1 MTIRYAQV
9 AIAAPIK
16 GLLTYSIPIN
26 LNNLSVGAVV
36 YAPLGKRICR
46 GVIFEIFEKKPDT
59 KFELK
64 SIDRVDS
71 EYDAAILF
79 PRLKWIQWLSEYY
92 FHPIGLVADL
102 ILPPLA
108 KNIKKTS
115 RKRSPI
121 PEFPAETPFNL
132 NSEQHLVYEKI
143 STLNGFQTHLLY
155 GVTGSGKTEVY
166 LHLFDKTLAAGKTGL
181 FLLPEIS
188 LTPQLVNRFA
198 KRFGSRIALLH
209 SQLTDRERTQFWWE
223 MVLREKQILI
233 GARSALF
240 CPIPNLG
247 LIVVDEEHESSF
259 KQEEK
264 LKYHGRDSAIMLA
277 REMNCPVILGSATPS
292 FESWVNAT
300 KGKFHLHRLTKRVGH
315 VALPEMRVVDLKLSA
330 AKSKELKLPFWV
342 SEELYIELQKNLEG
356 HYQSALFLNRRG
368 MSQSIICPACGYT
381 KECPNCDIKLTL
393 HAHNHLV
400 CHYCDYHESF
410 KSKCSDCHE
419 GILEP
424 LGVGTERVETEIRKL
439 FPSARVLRV
448 DRDEIQNRIDL
459 ENAIEKVEKKEVDIL
474 IGTQMIAKGLDF
486 PNLKLVGLVLADVGF
501 NLPDFRAGERAVQL
515 ILQMSGRAGRH
526 KKENEPNGM
535 VILQT
540 YNPDTE
546 IVQMACQS
554 NYEIYCEY
562 DLKNR
567 EIFSYPP
574 YGKMISFRIQSR
586 DLDKSQKTAR
596 MLSERCFNLKDK
608 SESFKEIQVLGPTE
622 SPIAKIRNEYRF
634 QIILKSNQASVLHR
648 FTKIV
653 LQNEKWV
660 PSGVKLFADVDP
672 MNLL

>member
-1 MTIRYAQV
+1 MKNRYAQV
-9 AIAAPIK
+9 AVVAPIK
-16 GLLTYSIPIN
+16 GLLTYLIPEH
-26 LNNLSVGAVV
+26 LNEVAAGSVVL
-36 YAPLGKRICR
+36 APLGKRKCR
-46 GVIFEIFEKKPDT
+46 GIVFSVTEVAPETEFEIKSLD
-59 KFELK
+59 
-64 SIDRVDS
+64 SIDP
-71 EYDAAILF
+71 EYPPESIA
-79 PRLKWIQWLSEYY
+79 PRLKWIQWLADYY
-92 FHPIGLVADL
+92 FHPVGLVADL
-102 ILPPLA
+102 VLPPLA
-108 KNIKKTS
+108 KTEKKGS

-121 PEFPAETPFNL
+121 PEFPPEAPFHLNAEQ
-132 NSEQHLVYEKI
+132 EVVYKDI
-143 STLNGFQTHLLY
+143 AAMSGFHTHLLY

-166 LHLFDKTLAAGKTGL
+166 LHLFDKTLAKGKTGL

-198 KRFGSRIALLH
+198 KRFGSKIALLH

-223 MVLREKQILI
+223 MVQGEKKILI

-264 LKYHGRDSAIMLA
+264 LKYHGRDVAIMLA
-277 REMNCPVILGSATPS
+277 KEVNCPIVLGSATPS
-292 FESWVNAT
+292 FESWLNASR
-300 KGKFHLHRLTKRVGH
+300 GKFKLHRLVKRVGN
-315 VALPEMRVVDLKLSA
+315 VQLPEIQIIDLKLSA
-330 AKSKELKLPFWV
+330 AKSKELKLPFWI
-342 SEELYIELQKNLEG
+342 SEELYQGLQFNLENN
-356 HYQSALFLNRRG
+356 YQSALFLNRRG

-393 HAHNHLV
+393 HAHSHLV

-410 KSKCSDCHE
+410 KPKCSDCNE
-419 GILEP
+419 GTLET
-424 LGVGTERVETEIRKL
+424 LGIGTESVEAEITKL
-439 FPSARVLRV
+439 FPAARVLRV

-459 ENAIEKVEKKEVDIL
+459 ENAIEKVEKAEVDIL

-526 KKENEPNGM
+526 KKENEPNGT

-540 YNPDTE
+540 FNPESE
-546 IVQMACQS
+546 IVQMASQS
-554 NYEIYCEY
+554 DYEIFTTY

-608 SESFKEIQVLGPTE
+608 SPSFDEIQVLGPTE

-634 QIILKSNQASVLHR
+634 QVILKANNASVLHR
-648 FTKIV
+648 FTKVV

-660 PSGVKLFADVDP
+660 PTAVKLYADVDP

>member
-1 MTIRYAQV
+1 MIKKYAHV
-9 AIAAPIK
+9 AVAAPLK
-16 GLLTYSIPIN
+16 GLLTYSIPPE
-26 LNNLSVGAVV
+26 LESASAGSVVLV
-36 YAPLGKRICR
+36 PLGRRKCR
-46 GVIFEIFEKKPDT
+46 GIVFSITDTTPETEFEIKALD
-59 KFELK
+59 
-64 SIDRVDS
+64 SIDP
-71 EYDAAILF
+71 EYEAHSLA
-79 PRLKWIQWLSEYY
+79 PRLKWIQWLADYY
-92 FHPIGLVADL
+92 FHPVGLVADL
-102 ILPPLA
+102 ILPPLSKGK
-108 KNIKKTS
+108 KNVA

-121 PEFPAETPFNL
+121 PEFPPEAPFPLNPEQETAYKAIAAD
-132 NSEQHLVYEKI
+132 E
-143 STLNGFQTHLLY
+143 GFQTHLLY

-166 LHLFDKTLAAGKTGL
+166 LHLFEKTLKEGKTGL

-198 KRFGSRIALLH
+198 KRFGSKIALLH

-223 MVLREKQILI
+223 MITGEKQILI

-240 CPIPNLG
+240 CPVPNLG

-264 LKYHGRDSAIMLA
+264 LKYHGRDVAIMLA
-277 REMNCPVILGSATPS
+277 KEMNCPIVLGSATPS

-300 KGKFHLHRLTKRVGH
+300 KGKFKLHRMVKRVGDIQ
-315 VALPEMRVVDLKLSA
+315 LPEIKIIDLKESA
-330 AKSKELKLPFWV
+330 ARSKELKLPFWM
-342 SEELYIELQKNLEG
+342 SETLHTELQSNLENSF
-356 HYQSALFLNRRG
+356 QSALFLNRRG
-368 MSQSIICPACGYT
+368 MSQSIICPSCGYT

-410 KSKCSDCHE
+410 KPRCSDCNE
-419 GILEP
+419 GTLEP
-424 LGVGTERVETEIRKL
+424 LGIGTESVEAEIQKL
-439 FPSARVLRV
+439 FPEARVLRV

-459 ENAIEKVEKKEVDIL
+459 ENAIEKVEKQEVDIL

-526 KKENEPNGM
+526 KRENEPNGV

-540 YNPDTE
+540 FNPESE
-546 IVQMACQS
+546 IVQMASQS
-554 NYEIYCEY
+554 DYEVFCEY

-567 EIFSYPP
+567 QVFSYPP

-596 MLSERCFNLKDK
+596 MLSERCFNLKEK
-608 SESFKEIQVLGPTE
+608 SESFDDVQVLGPTE
-622 SPIAKIRNEYRF
+622 SPIAKIRNEFRF
-634 QIILKSNQASVLHR
+634 QVILKANSAAVLHR

-653 LQNEKWV
+653 LQNEKWI
-660 PSGVKLFADVDP
+660 PTGVKLYADVDP

>member
-1 MTIRYAQV
+1 MIKTYAHV
-9 AIAAPIK
+9 AVAAPIK
-16 GLLTYSIPIN
+16 GFLTYIIPTE
-26 LNNLSVGAVV
+26 LEPVRPGTVV
-36 YAPLGKRICR
+36 TVPLGKRTCR
-46 GVIFEIFEKKPDT
+46 GIIFETTNAPPTTD
-59 KFELK
+59 FELK
-64 SIDRVDS
+64 SIIGVS
-71 EYDAAILF
+71 PEYSSDQIA
-79 PRLKWIQWLSEYY
+79 PRLKWIQWLADYY

-102 ILPPLA
+102 VLPPLS
-108 KNIKKTS
+108 KRDKKTS

-121 PEFPAETPFNL
+121 PEFPAEMPFSL
-132 NSEQHLVYEKI
+132 NVEQDAVFKKI
-143 STLNGFQTHLLY
+143 SSYDGFHTHLLY

-166 LHLFDKTLAAGKTGL
+166 LHLFEKTLAQGKTGL

-198 KRFGSRIALLH
+198 KRFGSKIALLH

-223 MVLREKQILI
+223 MILGEKQILI

-240 CPIPNLG
+240 CPVPNLG

-264 LKYHGRDSAIMLA
+264 LKYHGRDVAIMLA
-277 REMNCPVILGSATPS
+277 KEVNCAVVLGSATPS
-292 FESWVNAT
+292 FESWANAA
-300 KGKFHLHRLTKRVGH
+300 KDKFHLHRMTKRVGD
-315 VALPEMRVVDLKLSA
+315 VALPEMRIVDLKTTA
-330 AKSKELKLPFWV
+330 KKSKELKLPFWV
-342 SEELYIELQKNLEG
+342 SQELHIELQNNLENG
-356 HYQSALFLNRRG
+356 YQSALFLNRRG
-368 MSQSIICPACGYT
+368 MSQSIICPACGFT

-393 HAHNHLV
+393 HAQNHLV

-410 KSKCSDCHE
+410 KLKCSDCHE
-419 GILEP
+419 GTLEP
-424 LGVGTERVETEIRKL
+424 LGIGTESVETEIKKL
-439 FPSARVLRV
+439 FPTARVLRV
-448 DRDEIQNRIDL
+448 DRDEIQNRLDL

-501 NLPDFRAGERAVQL
+501 NMPDFRAGERAVQL

-526 KKENEPNGM
+526 KKDNEPNGV

-540 YNPDTE
+540 FNPDSE

-554 NYEIYCEY
+554 DYEIYCNF
-562 DLKNR
+562 DLNNR
-567 EIFSYPP
+567 QIFGYPP
-574 YGKMISFRIQSR
+574 YGKMISFRIQAA

-596 MLSERCFNLKDK
+596 MLSERCFNLKEK
-608 SESFKEIQVLGPTE
+608 SEAFADIQVLGPTE

-634 QIILKSNQASVLHR
+634 QVILKSSQASTLHR
-648 FTKIV
+648 FSKVI

-660 PSGVKLFADVDP
+660 PTGVKLYADVDP

>member
-1 MTIRYAQV
+1 MIRKYAHV
-9 AIAAPIK
+9 AVVAPIK
-16 GLLTYSIPIN
+16 GLLTYLVPQE
-26 LNNLSVGAVV
+26 LSHVSAGNVV
-36 YAPLGKRICR
+36 NVPLGKRKCR
-46 GVIFEIFEKKPDT
+46 GIVFSITDQAPETEFEIKSLD
-59 KFELK
+59 
-64 SIDRVDS
+64 SIDP
-71 EYDAAILF
+71 EYEAHSIAL
-79 PRLKWIQWLSEYY
+79 RLKWIQWLAEYY

-102 ILPPLA
+102 VLPPLSKGK
-108 KNIKKTS
+108 KNAA

-121 PEFPAETPFNL
+121 PEFPPESPFALNEEQET
-132 NSEQHLVYEKI
+132 VYNAI
-143 STLNGFQTHLLY
+143 AADTGFQTHLLY

-166 LHLFDKTLAAGKTGL
+166 LHLFEKTLKEGKTGL

-198 KRFGSRIALLH
+198 KRFGSKIALLH

-223 MVLREKQILI
+223 MIQGEKQILI

-240 CPIPNLG
+240 CPVPNLG

-264 LKYHGRDSAIMLA
+264 LKYHGRDVAIMLA
-277 REMNCPVILGSATPS
+277 KEVNCPIILGSATPS
-292 FESWVNAT
+292 FESWLNAS
-300 KGKFHLHRLTKRVGH
+300 KGKFKLHRMTKRVGDIQ
-315 VALPEMRVVDLKLSA
+315 LPEIKIIDLKASA
-330 AKSKELKLPFWV
+330 ARSKELKLPFWM
-342 SEELYIELQKNLEG
+342 SEELHTELQNNLENKF
-356 HYQSALFLNRRG
+356 QSALFLNRRG
-368 MSQSIICPACGYT
+368 MSQSIICPMCGHT

-410 KSKCSDCHE
+410 KQRCSDCHE
-419 GILEP
+419 GTMEP
-424 LGVGTERVETEIRKL
+424 LGVGTESVETEIGKL
-439 FPSARVLRV
+439 FPEARVLRI

-459 ENAIEKVEKKEVDIL
+459 ENAIEKVEKQEVDIL

-526 KKENEPNGM
+526 KKENEPNGV

-540 YNPDTE
+540 FNPESE
-546 IVQMACQS
+546 IVQMAS
-554 NYEIYCEY
+554 KSDYEIFCEY

-567 EIFSYPP
+567 QIFTYPP

-596 MLSERCFNLKDK
+596 MLSERCFNLKEK
-608 SESFKEIQVLGPTE
+608 SESFEQIQVLGPTE

-634 QIILKSNQASVLHR
+634 QVILKADTAAVLHR

-653 LQNEKWV
+653 LQNEKWI
-660 PSGVKLFADVDP
+660 PTAVKLYADVDP

>member
-1 MTIRYAQV
+1 MIKKYAQV
-9 AIAAPIK
+9 AVAAPIK
-16 GLLTYSIPIN
+16 GLLTYLIPDE
-26 LNNLSVGAVV
+26 LSHVSAGNVV
-36 YAPLGKRICR
+36 NVPLGKRKCR
-46 GVIFEIFEKKPDT
+46 GIVFSITDQTPETEFEIKPLD
-59 KFELK
+59 
-64 SIDRVDS
+64 SIDA
-71 EYDAAILF
+71 EYGANSLV
-79 PRLKWIQWLSEYY
+79 PRLKWIQWLAEYY

-102 ILPPLA
+102 ILPPLSKGT
-108 KNIKKTS
+108 KNTA

-121 PEFPAETPFNL
+121 PEFPPEAPYALNAEQET
-132 NSEQHLVYEKI
+132 VYKDI
-143 STLNGFQTHLLY
+143 AADVGFQTHLLY

-166 LHLFDKTLAAGKTGL
+166 LHLFEKTLQEGKTGL

-198 KRFGSRIALLH
+198 KRFGSKIALLH

-223 MVLREKQILI
+223 MIQGEKQILI

-240 CPIPNLG
+240 CPVPNLG

-264 LKYHGRDSAIMLA
+264 LKYHGRDVAIMLA
-277 REMNCPVILGSATPS
+277 KEMNCPIVLGSATPS
-292 FESWVNAT
+292 FESWLNAS
-300 KGKFHLHRLTKRVGH
+300 KGKFKLHRMTKRVGDIQ
-315 VALPEMRVVDLKLSA
+315 LPEIKIIDLKSSA
-330 AKSKELKLPFWV
+330 PRSKELKLPFWM
-342 SEELYIELQKNLEG
+342 SEELHTELQNNLENSF
-356 HYQSALFLNRRG
+356 QSALFLNRRG
-368 MSQSIICPACGYT
+368 MSQSIICPMCGYT

-410 KSKCSDCHE
+410 KQRCSDCHE
-419 GILEP
+419 GTMEP
-424 LGVGTERVETEIRKL
+424 LGIGTESVETEIKKM
-439 FPSARVLRV
+439 FPEARILRV

-459 ENAIEKVEKKEVDIL
+459 ENAIEKVEKQEVDIL

-526 KKENEPNGM
+526 KKENEPNGV

-540 YNPDTE
+540 FNPESE
-546 IVQMACQS
+546 IVQMAS
-554 NYEIYCEY
+554 KSDYEIFTDY

-567 EIFSYPP
+567 QIFSYPP
-574 YGKMISFRIQSR
+574 FGKMISFRIQSR

-596 MLSERCFNLKDK
+596 MLSERCFNLKEK
-608 SESFKEIQVLGPTE
+608 SDSFDEIQVLGPTE
-622 SPIAKIRNEYRF
+622 SPIAKIRNEFRF
-634 QIILKSNQASVLHR
+634 QVILKANNAAVLHR
-648 FTKIV
+648 FAKIV
-653 LQNEKWV
+653 LQNEKWI
-660 PSGVKLFADVDP
+660 PTAVKLYADVDP

>member
-1 MTIRYAQV
+1 MTQKYAQV
-9 AIAAPIK
+9 AVAAPLK
-16 GLLTYSIPIN
+16 GLLTYSIPN
-26 LNNLSVGAVV
+26 ELSHVSCGSVV
-36 YAPLGKRICR
+36 TVPLGRRKSR
-46 GVIFEIFEKKPDT
+46 GIVFSITDTPPETDFEIKSLD
-59 KFELK
+59 
-64 SIDRVDS
+64 SIDG
-71 EYDAAILF
+71 EYEAHSLA
-79 PRLKWIQWLSEYY
+79 PRLKWIQWLADYY

-102 ILPPLA
+102 VLPPLSKGK
-108 KNIKKTS
+108 KNVA

-121 PEFPAETPFNL
+121 PEFPAEAPYAL
-132 NSEQHLVYEKI
+132 NSEQQTVYSAI
-143 STLNGFQTHLLY
+143 AADTGFQTHLLY

-166 LHLFDKTLAAGKTGL
+166 LHLFEKTLREGKTGL

-198 KRFGSRIALLH
+198 KRFGSKIALLH

-223 MVLREKQILI
+223 MIQGEKKILI

-240 CPIPNLG
+240 CPVPNLG

-264 LKYHGRDSAIMLA
+264 LKYHGRDVAIMLA
-277 REMNCPVILGSATPS
+277 KEMNCPIVLGSATPS
-292 FESWVNAT
+292 FESWLNAS
-300 KGKFHLHRLTKRVGH
+300 KGKFKLHRMTKRVGDIQ
-315 VALPEMRVVDLKLSA
+315 LPEIKIIDLKSSA
-330 AKSKELKLPFWV
+330 ARSKELKFPFWM
-342 SEELYIELQKNLEG
+342 SEELHIELKNNLESG
-356 HYQSALFLNRRG
+356 FQSALFLNRRG

-410 KSKCSDCHE
+410 KPRCSDCNE
-419 GILEP
+419 GTLEP
-424 LGVGTERVETEIRKL
+424 LGIGTESVETEIKKL
-439 FPSARVLRV
+439 FPEARILRI

-459 ENAIEKVEKKEVDIL
+459 ENAIEKVEKQEVDIL

-526 KKENEPNGM
+526 KKENEPNGV

-540 YNPDTE
+540 FNPESE
-546 IVQMACQS
+546 IVQMASQS
-554 NYEIYCEY
+554 DYEIFCEY

-567 EIFSYPP
+567 QIFSYPP
-574 YGKMISFRIQSR
+574 FGKMISFRIQSR

-596 MLSERCFNLKDK
+596 MLSERCFNLKEK
-608 SESFKEIQVLGPTE
+608 SESFDDIQVLGPTE
-622 SPIAKIRNEYRF
+622 SPIAKIRNEFRF
-634 QIILKSNQASVLHR
+634 QVILKANNATVLHR

-653 LQNEKWV
+653 LQNEKWI
-660 PSGVKLFADVDP
+660 PTAVKLYADVDP

>member
-1 MTIRYAQV
+1 MKSLYAQV
-9 AIAAPIK
+9 AVVAPIK
-16 GLLTYSIPIN
+16 GLLTYLVPQE
-26 LNNLSVGAVV
+26 LSTIKPGAIVSV
-36 YAPLGKRICR
+36 PLGKRKSR
-46 GVIFEIFEKKPDT
+46 GFVFAITETPPATEFEIKSLD
-59 KFELK
+59 
-64 SIDRVDS
+64 SIDA
-71 EYDAAILF
+71 EYPAEIFA
-79 PRLKWIQWLSEYY
+79 PKLKWIQWLAEYY
-92 FHPIGLVADL
+92 FHPIGMVADSV
-102 ILPPLA
+102 LPPLSKLQ
-108 KNIKKTS
+108 KNTT

-121 PEFPAETPFNL
+121 PDFPPEAPFQL
-132 NSEQHLVYEKI
+132 NPEQHEAYHAI
-143 STLNGFQTHLLY
+143 AADSGFQTHLLY

-166 LHLFDKTLAAGKTGL
+166 LHLFDKVLAAGKTGL

-198 KRFGSRIALLH
+198 RRFGSRIALLH

-223 MVLREKQILI
+223 MVQGEKQILI

-240 CPIPNLG
+240 CPVPNLG

-264 LKYHGRDSAIMLA
+264 LKYHGRDAAIMLA
-277 REMNCPVILGSATPS
+277 KEMNCPIVLGSATPS
-292 FESWVNAT
+292 FESWLNSE
-300 KGKFHLHRLTKRVGH
+300 KGKFKLHRLVKRVGD
-315 VALPEMRVVDLKLSA
+315 VQLPEMRIVDLKKSA
-330 AKSKELKLPFWV
+330 TRSKELGLPFWM
-342 SEELYIELQKNLEG
+342 SEALHTELQSNLENNF
-356 HYQSALFLNRRG
+356 QSALFLNRRG
-368 MSQSIICPACGYT
+368 MSQSVICPACGYT

-400 CHYCDYHESF
+400 CHYCDYHESY

-419 GILEP
+419 GTLEP
-424 LGVGTERVETEIRKL
+424 LGIGTESVETEIKKL
-439 FPSARVLRV
+439 FPTARVLRV

-459 ENAIEKVEKKEVDIL
+459 ENAIEQVEKHQVDIL

-526 KKENEPNGM
+526 RKENEPNGV

-540 YNPDTE
+540 FNPDSE
-546 IVQMACQS
+546 IVQMASQS
-554 NYEIYCEY
+554 DYEIFCKY

-586 DLDKSQKTAR
+586 DLDKSQQTAR

-608 SESFKEIQVLGPTE
+608 SESFDQIQVLGPTE
-622 SPIAKIRNEYRF
+622 SPIAKIRNEFRF
-634 QIILKSNQASVLHR
+634 QIILKANNASVLHR
-648 FTKIV
+648 FAKIV
-653 LQNEKWV
+653 LQNEKWI
-660 PSGVKLFADVDP
+660 PTMVKLYADVDP

>member
-1 MTIRYAQV
+1 MITKYAHV
-9 AIAAPIK
+9 AVAAPIK
-16 GLLTYSIPIN
+16 GLLTYSIPADLVVDIG
-26 LNNLSVGAVV
+26 SVVL
-36 YAPLGKRICR
+36 APLGSRKCR
-46 GVIFEIFEKKPDT
+46 GIVFNITDTPPETEFEIKS
-59 KFELK
+59 LS
-64 SIDRVDS
+64 SIDP
-71 EYDAAILF
+71 EYEPGQLA
-79 PRLKWIQWLSEYY
+79 PRLKWIQWLADYY

-102 ILPPLA
+102 VLPPLA
-108 KNIKKTS
+108 KGNKKTA

-121 PEFPAETPFNL
+121 PEFETEKPFSL
-132 NSEQHLVYEKI
+132 NVEQESVYKAI
-143 STLNGFQTHLLY
+143 AAKKGFHTHLLY

-166 LHLFDKTLAAGKTGL
+166 LHLFEKTLAEGKTGL

-198 KRFGSRIALLH
+198 RRFGSKIALLH

-223 MVLREKQILI
+223 MVQGEKQILI

-240 CPIPNLG
+240 CPVPNLG

-264 LKYHGRDSAIMLA
+264 LKYHGRDVAIMLA
-277 REMNCPVILGSATPS
+277 KEMNCPIILGSATPS
-292 FESWVNAT
+292 FESWVNT
-300 KGKFHLHRLTKRVGH
+300 MKGKFKLHRMEKRVGDIQ
-315 VALPEMRVVDLKLSA
+315 LPEMRIVDLKVSA
-330 AKSKELKLPFWV
+330 PRSKELKLPFWM
-342 SEELYIELQKNLEG
+342 SEALHTELQANLDG
-356 HYQSALFLNRRG
+356 GFQSALFLNRRG

-410 KSKCSDCHE
+410 KSKCSDCNE
-419 GILEP
+419 GTLEP
-424 LGVGTERVETEIRKL
+424 LGIGTEAVETEIQKM
-439 FPSARVLRV
+439 FPTARLLRI
-448 DRDEIQNRIDL
+448 DRDEIQNRLDL
-459 ENAIEKVEKKEVDIL
+459 ENAIEKVEKQEVDIL

-486 PNLKLVGLVLADVGF
+486 PNLKLVGFVLADVGF
-501 NLPDFRAGERAVQL
+501 NMPDFRAGERAVQL

-526 KKENEPNGM
+526 KKENEPNGV

-540 YNPDTE
+540 FNPDSE

-554 NYEIYCEY
+554 NYEIFCEY

-567 EIFSYPP
+567 EVFGYPP
-574 YGKMISFRIQSR
+574 FGKMISFRIQSR

-596 MLSERCFNLKDK
+596 MLSERCYNLKEK
-608 SESFKEIQVLGPTE
+608 SAAFDEVQVLGPTE
-622 SPIAKIRNEYRF
+622 SPIAKIRNEFRF
-634 QIILKSNQASVLHR
+634 QVILKANSAAVLHR

-653 LQNEKWV
+653 LQNEKWI
-660 PSGVKLFADVDP
+660 PTTVKLYADVDP

>member
-1 MTIRYAQV
+1 MIKKYAQV
-9 AIAAPIK
+9 AVAAPLK
-16 GLLTYSIPIN
+16 GLLTYSIPSE
-26 LNNLSVGAVV
+26 LESVSAGSVV
-36 YAPLGKRICR
+36 LVPLGRRKCR
-46 GVIFEIFEKKPDT
+46 GIIFSITDMPPETDFEIKALDN
-59 KFELK
+59 
-64 SIDRVDS
+64 IDP
-71 EYDAAILF
+71 EYEAHSLA
-79 PRLKWIQWLSEYY
+79 PRLKWVQWLADYY
-92 FHPIGLVADL
+92 FHPVGLVADL
-102 ILPPLA
+102 ILPPLSKGK
-108 KNIKKTS
+108 KNVA

-121 PEFPAETPFNL
+121 PEFPPEAPFPLNPEQETAYKAIAAD
-132 NSEQHLVYEKI
+132 E
-143 STLNGFQTHLLY
+143 GFQTHLLY

-166 LHLFDKTLAAGKTGL
+166 LHLFEKTLNEGKTGL

-198 KRFGSRIALLH
+198 KRFGSKIALLH

-223 MVLREKQILI
+223 MITGEKQILI

-240 CPIPNLG
+240 CPVPNLG

-264 LKYHGRDSAIMLA
+264 LKYHGRDVAIMLA
-277 REMNCPVILGSATPS
+277 KEMNCPIVLGSATPS

-300 KGKFHLHRLTKRVGH
+300 KGKFKLHRMVKRVGDIQ
-315 VALPEMRVVDLKLSA
+315 LPEIKIIDLKESA
-330 AKSKELKLPFWV
+330 ARSKELKLPFWM
-342 SEELYIELQKNLEG
+342 SETLHTELQSNLENNF
-356 HYQSALFLNRRG
+356 QSALFLNRRG
-368 MSQSIICPACGYT
+368 MSQSIICPSCGYT

-410 KSKCSDCHE
+410 KPRCSDCNE
-419 GILEP
+419 GTLEP
-424 LGVGTERVETEIRKL
+424 LGIGTESVEAEIQKL
-439 FPSARVLRV
+439 FPEARVLRV

-459 ENAIEKVEKKEVDIL
+459 ENAIEKVEKQEVDIL

-526 KKENEPNGM
+526 KRENEPHGV

-540 YNPDTE
+540 FNPESE
-546 IVQMACQS
+546 IVQMASQS
-554 NYEIYCEY
+554 DYEVFCEY

-567 EIFSYPP
+567 QVFSYPP

-596 MLSERCFNLKDK
+596 MLSERCFNLKEK
-608 SESFKEIQVLGPTE
+608 SESFEEVQVLGPTE
-622 SPIAKIRNEYRF
+622 SPIAKIRNEFRF
-634 QIILKSNQASVLHR
+634 QVILKANSAAVLHR

-653 LQNEKWV
+653 LQNEKWI
-660 PSGVKLFADVDP
+660 PTGVKLYADVDP

>member
-1 MTIRYAQV
+1 MTTKYAHV
-9 AIAAPIK
+9 AVAAPLK
-16 GLLTYSIPIN
+16 GLLTYSIP
-26 LNNLSVGAVV
+26 LELETVSVGSVIL
-36 YAPLGKRICR
+36 APLGKRKCR
-46 GVIFEIFEKKPDT
+46 GIVFAITDKAPETDFEIKALD
-59 KFELK
+59 
-64 SIDRVDS
+64 SIDI
-71 EYDAAILF
+71 EYHAHSLA
-79 PRLKWIQWLSEYY
+79 PRLKWVQWLADYY
-92 FHPIGLVADL
+92 FHPVGLVADL
-102 ILPPLA
+102 ILPPLSKGK
-108 KNIKKTS
+108 KNIA

-121 PEFPAETPFNL
+121 PEFPPEAPFPL
-132 NSEQHLVYEKI
+132 NIEQEAAYKAIAADE
-143 STLNGFQTHLLY
+143 GFQTHLLY

-166 LHLFDKTLAAGKTGL
+166 LHLFEKILKEGKTGL

-198 KRFGSRIALLH
+198 KRFGSKIALLH

-223 MVLREKQILI
+223 MVEGEKQILI

-247 LIVVDEEHESSF
+247 LVVVDEEHESSF

-264 LKYHGRDSAIMLA
+264 LKYHGRDVAIMLA
-277 REMNCPVILGSATPS
+277 KEMNCPIVLGSATPS
-292 FESWVNAT
+292 FESWVNAS
-300 KGKFHLHRLTKRVGH
+300 KGKFKLHRMVKRVGNIQ
-315 VALPEMRVVDLKLSA
+315 LPEIKIVDLKTSA
-330 AKSKELKLPFWV
+330 ARSKELKLPFWM
-342 SEELYIELQKNLEG
+342 SEELHIELQNNLENKF
-356 HYQSALFLNRRG
+356 QSALFLNRRG
-368 MSQSIICPACGYT
+368 MSQSIICPSCGYT

-410 KSKCSDCHE
+410 KPRCSDCNE
-419 GILEP
+419 GTLEP
-424 LGVGTERVETEIRKL
+424 LGIGTESVEAEIQKL
-439 FPSARVLRV
+439 FPDARVLRV

-459 ENAIEKVEKKEVDIL
+459 ENAIEKVEKQEVDIL

-526 KKENEPNGM
+526 KRENEPNGV

-540 YNPDTE
+540 FNPESE
-546 IVQMACQS
+546 IVQMASQS
-554 NYEIYCEY
+554 DYEVFCEY

-567 EIFSYPP
+567 QIFSYPP

-596 MLSERCFNLKDK
+596 MLSERCFNLKEK
-608 SESFKEIQVLGPTE
+608 SESFDDVQVLGPTE

-634 QIILKSNQASVLHR
+634 QVILKANSAAVLHR
-648 FTKIV
+648 FAKIV
-653 LQNEKWV
+653 LQNEKWI
-660 PSGVKLFADVDP
+660 PTAVKLYADVDP

>member
-1 MTIRYAQV
+1 MITRYAHV
-9 AIAAPIK
+9 AVAAPLKDLLTYRIPSELENVSVGSVVLAPLGRRKARGIVFAITDAVPETNFEIK
-16 GLLTYSIPIN
+16 GLA
-26 LNNLSVGAVV
+26 G
-36 YAPLGKRICR
+36 
-46 GVIFEIFEKKPDT
+46 
-59 KFELK
+59 
-64 SIDRVDS
+64 IDP
-71 EYDAAILF
+71 EYEAHKLA
-79 PRLKWIQWLSEYY
+79 PRLKWIQWLADYY

-102 ILPPLA
+102 ILPPLTKGK
-108 KNIKKTS
+108 KNLA

-121 PEFPAETPFNL
+121 PEFPPESPFPL
-132 NSEQHLVYEKI
+132 NPEQEATYQAIAAGKD
-143 STLNGFQTHLLY
+143 FQTHLLY

-166 LHLFDKTLAAGKTGL
+166 LHLFEKTLREGKTGL

-198 KRFGSRIALLH
+198 KRFGSKIALLH

-223 MVLREKQILI
+223 MVEGEKQILI

-240 CPIPNLG
+240 CPVPNLG

-264 LKYHGRDSAIMLA
+264 LKYHGRDVAIMLA
-277 REMNCPVILGSATPS
+277 KAMNCPIVLGSATPS
-292 FESWVNAT
+292 FESWLNVT
-300 KGKFHLHRLTKRVGH
+300 KGKFKLHRMAKRVGDIQ
-315 VALPEMRVVDLKLSA
+315 LPEIKVIDLKASA
-330 AKSKELKLPFWV
+330 ARSKELKLPFWM
-342 SEELYIELQKNLEG
+342 SEELHAELQNNLENNS
-356 HYQSALFLNRRG
+356 QSALFLNRRG

-410 KSKCSDCHE
+410 KARCSDCHE

-424 LGVGTERVETEIRKL
+424 LGIGTETVEAEVKKL
-439 FPSARVLRV
+439 FPSARLLRI

-459 ENAIEKVEKKEVDIL
+459 ENAIEKVEKHEIDIL

-501 NLPDFRAGERAVQL
+501 NLPDFRSGERAVQL

-526 KKENEPNGM
+526 KKENERNGV

-540 YNPDTE
+540 FNPESE
-546 IVQMACQS
+546 IVQMASQS
-554 NYEIYCEY
+554 DYEVFCEY

-567 EIFSYPP
+567 QLFSYPP

-586 DLDKSQKTAR
+586 DLDKSRKTAR
-596 MLSERCFNLKDK
+596 MLSERCFNLKEK
-608 SESFKEIQVLGPTE
+608 SASFDDVQVLGPTE
-622 SPIAKIRNEYRF
+622 SPIAKIRNEFRF
-634 QIILKSNQASVLHR
+634 QVILKATNAAVLHR

-660 PSGVKLFADVDP
+660 PTAVKLYADVDP

>member
-1 MTIRYAQV
+1 MIKKYAHV
-9 AIAAPIK
+9 AVAAPLK
-16 GLLTYSIPIN
+16 GLLTYSIPPE
-26 LNNLSVGAVV
+26 LESASAGSVVLV
-36 YAPLGKRICR
+36 PLGRRKCR
-46 GVIFEIFEKKPDT
+46 GIVFSITDTAPETEFEIKALD
-59 KFELK
+59 
-64 SIDRVDS
+64 SIDP
-71 EYDAAILF
+71 EYEAHSLA
-79 PRLKWIQWLSEYY
+79 PRLKWIQWLADYY
-92 FHPIGLVADL
+92 FHPVGLVADL
-102 ILPPLA
+102 ILPPLSKGK
-108 KNIKKTS
+108 KNVA

-121 PEFPAETPFNL
+121 PEFPPEAPFPLNPEQETAYKAIAAD
-132 NSEQHLVYEKI
+132 E
-143 STLNGFQTHLLY
+143 GFQTHLLY

-166 LHLFDKTLAAGKTGL
+166 LHLFEKTLKEGKTGL

-198 KRFGSRIALLH
+198 KRFGSKIALLH

-223 MVLREKQILI
+223 MITGEKQILI

-240 CPIPNLG
+240 CPVPNLG

-264 LKYHGRDSAIMLA
+264 LKYHGRDVAIMLA
-277 REMNCPVILGSATPS
+277 KEMNCPIVLGSATPS

-300 KGKFHLHRLTKRVGH
+300 KGKFKLHRMVKRVGDIQ
-315 VALPEMRVVDLKLSA
+315 LPEIKIIDLKESA
-330 AKSKELKLPFWV
+330 ARSKELKLPFWM
-342 SEELYIELQKNLEG
+342 SETLHTELQSNLENSF
-356 HYQSALFLNRRG
+356 QSALFLNRRG
-368 MSQSIICPACGYT
+368 MSQSIICPSCGYT

-410 KSKCSDCHE
+410 KPRCSDCNE
-419 GILEP
+419 GTLEP
-424 LGVGTERVETEIRKL
+424 LGIGTESVEAEIQKL
-439 FPSARVLRV
+439 FPEARVLRV

-459 ENAIEKVEKKEVDIL
+459 ENAIEKVEKQEVDIL

-526 KKENEPNGM
+526 KRENEPNGV

-540 YNPDTE
+540 FNPESE
-546 IVQMACQS
+546 IVQMASQS
-554 NYEIYCEY
+554 DYEVFCEY

-567 EIFSYPP
+567 QVFSYPP

-596 MLSERCFNLKDK
+596 MLSERCFNLKEK
-608 SESFKEIQVLGPTE
+608 SESFEEVQVLGPTE
-622 SPIAKIRNEYRF
+622 SPIAKIRNEFRF
-634 QIILKSNQASVLHR
+634 QVILKANSAAVLHR

-653 LQNEKWV
+653 LQNEKWI
-660 PSGVKLFADVDP
+660 PTGVKLYADVDP